1 MNKIAIY
8 PGTFDSVTRGHID
21 LIKRG
26 IKTFDKLIVAVAH
39 NPEKNPLFT
48 VSERVDML
56 EEITKNMKNVE
67 VDDFGGLLVD
77 YVRIK
82 GASVVL
88 RGIRAFSD
96 FEHEFQMALTNRK
109 LSPEI
114 ETIFMMPNESF
125 SYVSSKVI
133 KQIASMN
140 GDISKFVPEVV
151 EEYLKKK
158 LNS

>member
-8 PGTFDSVTRGHID
+8 PGTFDPVTHGHVD

-26 IKTFDKLIVAVAH
+26 IKIFDKLIVAVAH
-39 NPEKNPLFT
+39 NPNKNPLFT

-56 EEITKNMKNVE
+56 KNITKDMNNVE

-77 YVRIK
+77 YAHIK
-82 GASVVL
+82 EASVVL

-96 FEHEFQMALTNRK
+96 FEYEFQMALTNRK
-109 LSPEI
+109 LSPET

-125 SYVSSKVI
+125 SYVSSKII
-133 KQIASMN
+133 KQIAFMN

-151 EEYLKKK
+151 QEYLKKK
-158 LNS
+158 LNF

>member
-8 PGTFDSVTRGHID
+8 PGTFDPVTHGHID

-26 IKTFDKLIVAVAH
+26 TKIFDKLIVAVAH
-39 NPEKNPLFT
+39 NPDKNPLFT
-48 VSERVDML
+48 VFERVDML
-56 EEITKNMKNVE
+56 KEITKDMKNVE

-77 YVRIK
+77 YARIK
-82 GASVVL
+82 EANVVL
-88 RGIRAFSD
+88 RGVRAFSD
-96 FEHEFQMALTNRK
+96 FEYEFQMALTNRK
-109 LSPEI
+109 LAPET

-125 SYVSSKVI
+125 SYVSSRTI

-151 EEYLKKK
+151 QEYLKKK

>member
-1 MNKIAIY
+1 MNNIAVY
-8 PGTFDSVTRGHID
+8 PGTFDSVTHGHID

-39 NPEKNPLFT
+39 NPGKNPLFT

-56 EEITKNMKNVE
+56 GEITKDMKNVE
-67 VDDFGGLLVD
+67 VDDFNGLLVD
-77 YVRIK
+77 YVHMK

-88 RGIRAFSD
+88 RGVRAFSD

-125 SYVSSKVI
+125 SYVSSKII

-140 GDISKFVPEVV
+140 GDISKFVPKVV

>member
-1 MNKIAIY
+1 MNKAAIY
-8 PGTFDSVTRGHID
+8 PGTFDPVTHGHVD

-26 IKTFDKLIVAVAH
+26 TKIFDRLIVTVAH
-39 NPEKNPLFT
+39 NPDKNPLFT

-56 EEITKNMKNVE
+56 KEITKDMHNVE

-77 YVRIK
+77 YARIK
-82 GASVVL
+82 GANVVL
-88 RGIRAFSD
+88 RGVRAFSD
-96 FEHEFQMALTNRK
+96 FEYEFQMALTNRK
-109 LSPEI
+109 LASET

-125 SYVSSKVI
+125 SYVSSRTI

-151 EEYLKKK
+151 QEYLKKK
-158 LNS
+158 LK

>member
-8 PGTFDSVTRGHID
+8 PGTFDPITHGHID

-26 IKTFDKLIVAVAH
+26 IKTFDKLVVAVAH
-39 NPEKNPLFT
+39 NPDKNPLFT

-56 EEITKNMKNVE
+56 KEITKDMKNVK
-67 VDDFGGLLVD
+67 VDDFGGLLID

-82 GASVVL
+82 GANVVL

-96 FEHEFQMALTNRK
+96 FEYEFQMALINRK
-109 LSPEI
+109 LSPET

-125 SYVSSKVI
+125 SYVSSKII

>member
-1 MNKIAIY
+1 MIKTAIY
-8 PGTFDSVTRGHID
+8 PGTFDPITHGHVD
-21 LIKRG
+21 LIRRG
-26 IKTFDKLIVAVAH
+26 IKIFDKLIVAVAH
-39 NPEKNPLFT
+39 NPDKNPIFT
-48 VSERVDML
+48 VSERIDML
-56 EEITKNMKNVE
+56 KEITKDMKNVE

-82 GASVVL
+82 GANVVL
-88 RGIRAFSD
+88 RGVRAFSD
-96 FEHEFQMALTNRK
+96 FEYEFQMALTNRK
-109 LSPEI
+109 LSQEI

-125 SYVSSKVI
+125 SYVSSKII

-151 EEYLKKK
+151 QEYLKKK

>member
-1 MNKIAIY
+1 MNKIAVY
-8 PGTFDSVTRGHID
+8 PGTFDPITHGHID

-39 NPEKNPLFT
+39 NPDKNPLFT

-56 EEITKNMKNVE
+56 REITKDMKNVE
-67 VDDFGGLLVD
+67 VDDFGGLLID

-82 GASVVL
+82 GANVVL

-96 FEHEFQMALTNRK
+96 FEYEFQMALINRK
-109 LSPEI
+109 LSPET

-125 SYVSSKVI
+125 SYVSSKII

-151 EEYLKKK
+151 KEYLKKK
-158 LNS
+158 LNF

>member
-1 MNKIAIY
+1 MNKIAVY
-8 PGTFDSVTRGHID
+8 PGTFDPVTHGHVD

-26 IKTFDKLIVAVAH
+26 IKTFDKLIVAVSH
-39 NPEKNPLFT
+39 NPDKNPLFT

-56 EEITKNMKNVE
+56 REITKDMKNVE

-82 GASVVL
+82 GTNVVL

-96 FEHEFQMALTNRK
+96 FEYEFQMALINRK
-109 LSPEI
+109 LSLEI

-125 SYVSSKVI
+125 SYVSSKII
-133 KQIASMN
+133 KQIASMK
-140 GDISKFVPEVV
+140 GDVSKFVPEVV

>member
-1 MNKIAIY
+1 MNKIAVY
-8 PGTFDSVTRGHID
+8 PGTFDPITHGHVD

-39 NPEKNPLFT
+39 NPDKNPFFT

-56 EEITKNMKNVE
+56 GEITKDMKNVE

-82 GASVVL
+82 GVNVVL

-109 LSPEI
+109 LSPET

>member
-8 PGTFDSVTRGHID
+8 PGTFDPVTHGHVD
-21 LIKRG
+21 LIRRG
-26 IKTFDKLIVAVAH
+26 IKIFDRLIVTVAH
-39 NPEKNPLFT
+39 NPDKNPLFT
-48 VSERVDML
+48 VSERMDML
-56 EEITKNMKNVE
+56 KEITKDMGNVE
-67 VDDFGGLLVD
+67 VGNFGGLLVD

-82 GASVVL
+82 EANVVL
-88 RGIRAFSD
+88 RGVRAFSD
-96 FEHEFQMALTNRK
+96 FEYEFQMALTNRK
-109 LSPEI
+109 LSPET

-125 SYVSSKVI
+125 SYISSKII

-158 LNS
+158 RK